1 MRSKNVNM
9 SISWWTPIPI
19 VILQQAKMRYLSGCF
34 EHHVRKDELQD
45 IDEQYELHLQGNK
58 YSNRHTATQPQVS
71 EKDME

>member
-1 MRSKNVNM
+1 M

-19 VILQQAKMRYLSGCF
+19 VILQQAKMRYLSSCF